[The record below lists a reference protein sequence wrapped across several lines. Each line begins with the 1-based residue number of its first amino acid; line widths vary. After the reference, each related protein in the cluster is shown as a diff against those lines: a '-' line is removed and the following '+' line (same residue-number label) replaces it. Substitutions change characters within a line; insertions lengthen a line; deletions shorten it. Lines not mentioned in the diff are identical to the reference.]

1 MTRPPEPP
9 ERPGADAG
17 PVDPSTQ
24 AGAPAEPTW
33 ADEPTSD
40 DGPRVEQR
48 QADEPRAD
56 GQRAEARDGEAL
68 HSALGA
74 DLPRHEV
81 PSDEAAWERA
91 ARAAAHD
98 EESLAGGVPTDAPD
112 DEVAPPTRLVPRVA
126 PAPQDTGPEPA
137 AGATTTAGADVTDR
151 DGEPAGDE
159 LRALDPAHAAHDDA
173 GRPRDDVPDGP
184 TVVRRPVLPP
194 GTDPWEAS
202 APDAPRLW
210 ELPAPA
216 DPDPD
221 PDADTASPAGV
232 DLDTGANVD
241 VDPVAAADTDPD
253 ADVAPGFAPGTR
265 AAGLAGDEPDALH
278 EGPGDGAEAVV
289 GDDAAGSV
297 PVGAA
302 PVGAP
307 TVPGA
312 ADPAVAG
319 PERAPVTPTA
329 TNDAPVPG
337 DAPPPEAWRTLGRSL
352 RPRANRAQVL
362 AGLLCGMLGFAVVVQ
377 VRQTHDEGLSTLR
390 QSELVGILDQTT
402 RQGDE
407 LEREADSLERTR
419 QKLLSGST
427 SSQAALDAAMS
438 SAATQGI
445 LAGRLP
451 AEGPGLS
458 ITVAD
463 PDGVVAARSLLNLLE
478 ELRNAGAE
486 AVQLNDLRITA
497 SSYVVEGE
505 GRGVV
510 VDGVAVEPP
519 YRWLVIG
526 DPATMGNAMEIPGGA
541 FATIRNDGGRPT
553 AVQQDDVS
561 ILATRTVPEP
571 RFATPLAPEEG

>member
-1 MTRPPEPP
+1 VPVVP
-9 ERPGADAG
+9 AG
-17 PVDPSTQ
+17 
-24 AGAPAEPTW
+24 EPT
-33 ADEPTSD
+33 P
-40 DGPRVEQR
+40 
-48 QADEPRAD
+48 QA
-56 GQRAEARDGEAL
+56 AEA
-68 HSALGA
+68 S
-74 DLPRHEV
+74 
-81 PSDEAAWERA
+81 
-91 ARAAAHD
+91 
-98 EESLAGGVPTDAPD
+98 
-112 DEVAPPTRLVPRVA
+112 
-126 PAPQDTGPEPA
+126 
-137 AGATTTAGADVTDR
+137 
-151 DGEPAGDE
+151 
-159 LRALDPAHAAHDDA
+159 
-173 GRPRDDVPDGP
+173 DVP
-184 TVVRRPVLPP
+184 
-194 GTDPWEAS
+194 
-202 APDAPRLW
+202 
-210 ELPAPA
+210 PA
-216 DPDPD
+216 
-221 PDADTASPAGV
+221 
-232 DLDTGANVD
+232 
-241 VDPVAAADTDPD
+241 
-253 ADVAPGFAPGTR
+253 
-265 AAGLAGDEPDALH
+265 
-278 EGPGDGAEAVV
+278 
-289 GDDAAGSV
+289 
-297 PVGAA
+297 
-302 PVGAP
+302 
-307 TVPGA
+307 
-312 ADPAVAG
+312 
-319 PERAPVTPTA
+319 
-329 TNDAPVPG
+329 
-337 DAPPPEAWRTLGRSL
+337 PEAWRTLGRSL
-352 RPRANRAQVL
+352 RPRVNRAQVL

-553 AVQQDDVS
+553 AVQQDELS

-571 RFATPLAPEEG
+571 RFATPVAPEGG

>member
-1 MTRPPEPP
+1 MTRPPEPR
-9 ERPGADAG
+9 ERAEVDAG
-17 PVDPSTQ
+17 PVDP
-24 AGAPAEPTW
+24 PAEAATPV
-33 ADEPTSD
+33 EPT
-40 DGPRVEQR
+40 PAE
-48 QADEPRAD
+48 EPL
-56 GQRAEARDGEAL
+56 AEEL
-68 HSALGA
+68 EV
-74 DLPRHEV
+74 PRHDV

-98 EESLAGGVPTDAPD
+98 DAPLGDAGPTDAYD

-126 PAPQDTGPEPA
+126 PAASVTG
-137 AGATTTAGADVTDR
+137 
-151 DGEPAGDE
+151 
-159 LRALDPAHAAHDDA
+159 
-173 GRPRDDVPDGP
+173 
-184 TVVRRPVLPP
+184 
-194 GTDPWEAS
+194 
-202 APDAPRLW
+202 
-210 ELPAPA
+210 
-216 DPDPD
+216 
-221 PDADTASPAGV
+221 
-232 DLDTGANVD
+232 DLGS
-241 VDPVAAADTDPD
+241 DPVAAPAGTTD
-253 ADVAPGFAPGTR
+253 
-265 AAGLAGDEPDALH
+265 
-278 EGPGDGAEAVV
+278 
-289 GDDAAGSV
+289 DDAADRAV
-297 PVGAA
+297 PPEGEPEALGPA
-302 PVGAP
+302 GHAGDG
-307 TVPGA
+307 VPG
-312 ADPAVAG
+312 
-319 PERAPVTPTA
+319 
-329 TNDAPVPG
+329 DAPVPDAHEVDAPEVATHDLDAHDPG
-337 DAPPPEAWRTLGRSL
+337 DRDLGPHHDDVSDGPPAAPTDEVHEAADGAFPLDAGGTPPGVLAPDPASTGPGTSGPAPVPAAHAPVHAPAPGPAQPSGDVPPPEAWRTLGRSL
-352 RPRANRAQVL
+352 RPRVNRAQVL

-553 AVQQDDVS
+553 AVQQDELS

>member
-1 MTRPPEPP
+1 MTRPPEPG
-9 ERPGADAG
+9 EEAEVDTGTVDRPAASGTPLEA
-17 PVDPSTQ
+17 TR
-24 AGAPAEPTW
+24 
-33 ADEPTSD
+33 ADEPLT
-40 DGPRVEQR
+40 G
-48 QADEPRAD
+48 EPVTD
-56 GQRAEARDGEAL
+56 VP
-68 HSALGA
+68 H
-74 DLPRHEV
+74 HEV

-98 EESLAGGVPTDAPD
+98 DAPLAGGTPTGAPD
-112 DEVAPPTRLVPRVA
+112 DAVAPPTRLVPRVA
-126 PAPQDTGPEPA
+126 Q
-137 AGATTTAGADVTDR
+137 VT
-151 DGEPAGDE
+151 
-159 LRALDPAHAAHDDA
+159 
-173 GRPRDDVPDGP
+173 
-184 TVVRRPVLPP
+184 PV
-194 GTDPWEAS
+194 
-202 APDAPRLW
+202 
-210 ELPAPA
+210 APA
-216 DPDPD
+216 DGDAG
-221 PDADTASPAGV
+221 PDAAAG
-232 DLDTGANVD
+232 T
-241 VDPVAAADTDPD
+241 ADTS
-253 ADVAPGFAPGTR
+253 DV
-265 AAGLAGDEPDALH
+265 
-278 EGPGDGAEAVV
+278 
-289 GDDAAGSV
+289 DAAGSALPRDDLRAFDV
-297 PVGAA
+297 PDDLA
-302 PVGAP
+302 PGPDHDSPDHESP
-307 TVPGA
+307 T
-312 ADPAVAG
+312 D
-319 PERAPVTPTA
+319 ESPTDDALDHDA
-329 TNDAPVPG
+329 TDLDAPVPDERADGAHDAGALDGADGASPHDPAGPPPGPVTPDPAWADPGAPGPGPAAPAPVHVPGPAPSSG

-352 RPRANRAQVL
+352 RPRVNRAQVL

-451 AEGPGLS
+451 AEGPGLT

-541 FATIRNDGGRPT
+541 FPTIRNDGGRPT
-553 AVQQDDVS
+553 AVQQDELS
-561 ILATRTVPEP
+561 ILATRTIPEP